1 MPNAPTETKKVS
13 LSAEETTSSFFDT
26 EYLMAD
32 LKGRSVRG
40 GAVTMV
46 AQEAMFFLRMGSTVV
61 LARLL
66 TPQDFGLI
74 AMVTVITGFV
84 AMFKD
89 MGLSMATVQK
99 AEINHA
105 QISTLF
111 WINVGL
117 SLCLMV
123 VIAVLAPAIAWFYG
137 EPRLVWVTLALAGAF
152 IFGGFTIQ
160 HQALLRRQMR
170 FGTLAV
176 IGIISMLVGIIT
188 AIIAALSGAGYW
200 SLVLMQLATAITIA
214 IGVWVGCD
222 WRPGLPVRRSGM
234 RKMLAFGGNLTGSS
248 FMDYFAKNL
257 DNVLIGRFWGAGQLG
272 LYSKAYGLLLLPLQQ
287 ITRPI
292 MAVAILSLSRL
303 QNDAERYRKYYLK
316 AISLIAFL
324 TMPGVMFLIIM
335 SDEIIGLVLG
345 QQWTGASRIFAVLG
359 ISALI
364 QPVLSTV
371 GCLFI
376 STGRTDRLLRWS
388 IFSSL
393 CILASFIVG
402 LPFGAIGVATAYTVC
417 ILLLAV
423 PALWY
428 ATKTTPISLL
438 SIFNVI
444 WHPALATSIVG
455 FALAGF
461 NFFLP
466 RLSAGA
472 GGLLI
477 GFAGTLIIYLGVS
490 CALARG
496 LSPISVVI
504 DLGRQLRRPK
514 PEAGFALRS
523 PELTI

>member
-1 MPNAPTETKKVS
+1 MDGTFTEEKTS
-13 LSAEETTSSFFDT
+13 LSTDGPARNNFDFFDT
-26 EYLMAD
+26 EYLKAD

-40 GAVTMV
+40 GAVTMA
-46 AQEAMFFLRMGSTVV
+46 AQGAIFFLRMGSTIV

-111 WINVGL
+111 WINVVL
-117 SLCLMV
+117 SLFMMLV
-123 VIAVLAPAIAWFYG
+123 TATLAPVIALFYG
-137 EPRLVWVTLALAGAF
+137 EPRLTWITLALASTF
-152 IFGGFTIQ
+152 IFGGFTVQ
-160 HQALLRRQMR
+160 HQALLRRQMH
-170 FGTLAV
+170 FGTLAL
-176 IGIISMLVGIIT
+176 IQIISMVVGIIT
-188 AIIAALSGAGYW
+188 AIIAALYGAGYW

-222 WRPGLPVRRSGM
+222 WRPGLPKRGTGVRS
-234 RKMLAFGGNLTGSS
+234 MLAFGGNLTGFN
-248 FMDYFAKNL
+248 FMNYFARNL
-257 DNVLIGRFWGAGQLG
+257 DHVLIGRFWGPGQLG

-287 ITRPI
+287 ITGPI
-292 MAVAILSLSRL
+292 TAVAIPSLSRL
-303 QNDAERYRKYYLK
+303 QNDAERYLKYYLK

-371 GCLFI
+371 GWLFV
-376 STGRTDRLLRWS
+376 STGRTDRMFRWG

-393 CILASFIVG
+393 CIVVSFIVG
-402 LPFGAIGVATAYTVC
+402 LPFGAIGVATAYTIC

-472 GGLLI
+472 GGVLI

-496 LSPISVVI
+496 LTPISEVI

-514 PEAGFALRS
+514 LAS
-523 PELTI
+523 PCEVQN